1 MAGSIQKRGK
11 ESWLLSYHVGYDS
24 KGKRIRKT
32 RTVQAKNKTEAE
44 KLLAKFIV
52 EVDAG
57 KHITPTKTTFGEYVH
72 LWKIEKEKA
81 VSPSTMENYN
91 YDLKNYILPKF
102 EDYKLKDITH
112 IYINDFLK
120 ELENEGLKSATIKRK
135 YNLLNSI
142 FKMIEKDDLLP
153 TNPMKKVEVPKV
165 QHKEGDVYNSK
176 ELKELFLLLNED
188 NNKQMALIVKLALK
202 TGMRKGELLGLQW
215 SDIDFSTNTIHIKR
229 SLSYTKDKGYF
240 LKEPKTKGSNRKV
253 APPRKLMEELK
264 KHIYI
269 KKTERMEAK
278 ELWEGGKYEFVFS
291 TDLGKPL
298 NLDYVNKWWNRFLKR
313 TGFKKIRFHDLR
325 HTASTDLINRGAN
338 IHSISK
344 RLGHSNI
351 TTTLNIYG
359 HYLEEAD
366 QKIAD
371 MLDEDYI

>member
-1 MAGSIQKRGK
+1 
-11 ESWLLSYHVGYDS
+11 
-24 KGKRIRKT
+24 
-32 RTVQAKNKTEAE
+32 
-44 KLLAKFIV
+44 
-52 EVDAG
+52 
-57 KHITPTKTTFGEYVH
+57 
-72 LWKIEKEKA
+72 
-81 VSPSTMENYN
+81 
-91 YDLKNYILPKF
+91 
-102 EDYKLKDITH
+102 
-112 IYINDFLK
+112 
-120 ELENEGLKSATIKRK
+120 
-135 YNLLNSI
+135 
-142 FKMIEKDDLLP
+142 
-153 TNPMKKVEVPKV
+153 
-165 QHKEGDVYNSK
+165 
-176 ELKELFLLLNED
+176 
-188 NNKQMALIVKLALK
+188 
-202 TGMRKGELLGLQW
+202 
-215 SDIDFSTNTIHIKR
+215 
-229 SLSYTKDKGYF
+229 
-240 LKEPKTKGSNRKV
+240 
-253 APPRKLMEELK
+253 MEELK

-325 HTASTDLINRGAN
+325 NTASTDLINRGAN